1 MMWMGLVVMLGLS
14 SAEDGTEFIEDL
26 PLASPAS
33 SDAHAP
39 VERTLSAR
47 VEALDL
53 AWPIRAEHRVSAPFG
68 DRRHPILGDRRHH
81 NGIDLAVPTGTNIY
95 APAAGVIVGIDE
107 NTVSG
112 RFVTLDH
119 GDGVQTVYAHLHGVP
134 AVPLGTPVRRGQRF
148 ASVGNTGRSTGP
160 HLHYMLTL
168 DGVPIDPVTY
178 ERPVAPPAPSRSVA
192 HAAPVAP
199 RRSF

>member
-1 MMWMGLVVMLGLS
+1 MWMGLVVMVGLS
-14 SAEDGTEFIEDL
+14 WANNQDAALEEDL
-26 PLASPAS
+26 VAPAQTE
-33 SDAHAP
+33 AVR
-39 VERTLSAR
+39 VERTPSAR
-47 VEALDL
+47 VQALDL
-53 AWPIRAEHRVSAPFG
+53 AWPIRADHRVSSQFG
-68 DRRHPILGDRRHH
+68 DRLHPTLGVRRHH
-81 NGIDLAVPTGTNIY
+81 NGIDLAATTGTNIY
-95 APAAGVIVGIDE
+95 APADGVIVGIDE
-107 NTVSG
+107 NPVSG

-178 ERPVAPPAPSRSVA
+178 EGSDAPPARSRAVA
-192 HAAPVAP
+192 HAPPVAP